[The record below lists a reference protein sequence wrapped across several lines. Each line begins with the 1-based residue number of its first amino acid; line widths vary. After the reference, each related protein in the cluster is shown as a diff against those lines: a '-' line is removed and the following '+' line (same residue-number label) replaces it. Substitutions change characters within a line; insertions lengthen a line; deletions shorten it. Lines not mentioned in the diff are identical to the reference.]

1 MRSERSSRAPRLP
14 ARLALGAAAAG
25 LALMATM
32 PAQADQYLDQ
42 VKADIAAATKPV
54 TAWDGPTSG
63 PKVQP
68 GKFIVYVAQSMTNW
82 GSAGSAAGA
91 KEAAAA
97 IGWKYQIIDGQSTE
111 SANSAALEQAIALK
125 PDGIIL
131 GALSAEEFRPL
142 LQKAAAQGIKLVG
155 WHASGGAGVDPA
167 DPEVF
172 WNISTDPYII
182 AKTASE
188 YVVAVSDGKAQSI
201 IMTDPQYPI
210 VRTKVKGETD
220 ALANCADCQILA
232 VENCPFTEVSQ
243 RMPSL
248 MNAMLQEYGSGL
260 QYMLAH
266 NDLFFDFAIPTLK
279 AAGVAPDAVRM
290 VSAGDGS
297 ESAYQRIRAGQYQIA
312 TVPEPTNLHG
322 WMLIDELNR
331 AFAGQQ
337 PSGYL
342 TPVHLVTKE
351 NIDSDGGK
359 NNVFDPDN
367 GYRDAYKKIWGVQ

>member
-1 MRSERSSRAPRLP
+1 MVRSIGMKGLL
-14 ARLALGAAAAG
+14 ARGAIATLALVLTASVGAR
-25 LALMATM
+25 
-32 PAQADQYLDQ
+32 ADAYLDQ
-42 VKADIAAATKPV
+42 VKKDVAAATAPSS
-54 TAWDGPTSG
+54 TWNGPTTG
-63 PKVQP
+63 PKAQP
-68 GKFIVYVAQSMTNW
+68 GKFVVYVAQSMTNW

-91 KEAAAA
+91 QEAAKA

-125 PDGIIL
+125 PDAIIL
-131 GALSAEEFRPL
+131 GALAAEEFRPL
-142 LQKAAAQGIKLVG
+142 LQKAAAQGIKIVG
-155 WHASGGAGVDPA
+155 WHASGGAGLTPE
-167 DPEVF
+167 DPEVL
-172 WNISTDPYII
+172 WNISTDPYVI

-188 YVVAVSDGKAQSI
+188 YVVANSGGKAQAI

-220 ALANCADCQILA
+220 ALTNCADCQILA

-248 MNAMLQEYGSGL
+248 MNAMLQQYGTNL

-279 AAGVAPDAVRM
+279 AAGVAPDAIKM

-331 AFAGQQ
+331 AFAGEK

-342 TPVHLVTKE
+342 TPVHLVTKD
-351 NIDSDGGK
+351 NIDQDGGK
-359 NNVFDPDN
+359 NNKYDPDN
-367 GYRDAYKKIWGVQ
+367 GYRDAYKKIWGVE

>member
-1 MRSERSSRAPRLP
+1 MA
-14 ARLALGAAAAG
+14 AVLAFSASVGAH
-25 LALMATM
+25 
-32 PAQADQYLDQ
+32 ADAYLDQ
-42 VKADIAAATKPV
+42 VNKDIAAATAPSK
-54 TAWDGPTSG
+54 TWDGPTTG
-63 PKVQP
+63 PKAQP
-68 GKFIVYVAQSMTNW
+68 GKFVVYVAQSMTNW

-91 KEAAAA
+91 QEAAKA

-125 PDGIIL
+125 PDAIIL
-131 GALSAEEFRPL
+131 GALAAEEFRPL
-142 LQKAAAQGIKLVG
+142 LLKAAAQGIKIVG
-155 WHASGGAGVDPA
+155 WHASGGAGLTPE
-167 DPEVF
+167 DPEVL
-172 WNISTDPYII
+172 WNISTDPYVI

-188 YVVAVSDGKAQSI
+188 YVVANSGGKAQAI

-220 ALANCADCQILA
+220 ALTNCADCQILA

-248 MNAMLQEYGSGL
+248 MNAMLQQYGSNL

-279 AAGVAPDAVRM
+279 AAGVAPDAVKM

-331 AFAGQQ
+331 AFAGEK

-342 TPVHLVTKE
+342 TPVHLVTKD
-351 NIDSDGGK
+351 NIDLDGGK
-359 NNVFDPDN
+359 NNKYDPDN

>member
-1 MRSERSSRAPRLP
+1 MLREIGMKGLLVRGAVAALVLAATASVGARAD
-14 ARLALGAAAAG
+14 A
-25 LALMATM
+25 
-32 PAQADQYLDQ
+32 YLDQ
-42 VKADIAAATKPV
+42 VNKDIAAATAPSK
-54 TAWDGPTSG
+54 TWDGPTTG
-63 PKVQP
+63 PKAQP
-68 GKFIVYVAQSMTNW
+68 GKFVVYVAQSMTNW

-91 KEAAAA
+91 QEAAKA

-125 PDGIIL
+125 PDAIIL
-131 GALSAEEFRPL
+131 GALAAEEFRPL
-142 LQKAAAQGIKLVG
+142 LLKAQAQGIKIVG
-155 WHASGGAGVDPA
+155 WHASGGAGLTPE
-167 DPEVF
+167 DPEVL
-172 WNISTDPYII
+172 WNISTDPYVI

-188 YVVAVSDGKAQSI
+188 YVVANSEGKAQAI

-220 ALANCADCQILA
+220 ALTNCADCQILA

-248 MNAMLQEYGSGL
+248 MNAMLQQYGSNL

-279 AAGVAPDAVRM
+279 AAGVAPDAIRM

-331 AFAGQQ
+331 AFAGEK

-342 TPVHLVTKE
+342 TPVHLVTKD
-351 NIDSDGGK
+351 NIDLDGGK
-359 NNVFDPDN
+359 DNKYDPDN
-367 GYRDAYKKIWGVQ
+367 GYRDAYKKIWGVE

>member
-1 MRSERSSRAPRLP
+1 MVSSIGMKGLL
-14 ARLALGAAAAG
+14 ARGAIATLALVLTASVGAR
-25 LALMATM
+25 
-32 PAQADQYLDQ
+32 ADAYLDQ
-42 VKADIAAATKPV
+42 VKKDVAAATAPSS
-54 TAWDGPTSG
+54 TWNGPTTG
-63 PKVQP
+63 PKAQP
-68 GKFIVYVAQSMTNW
+68 GKFVVYVAQSMTNW

-91 KEAAAA
+91 QEAAKA

-125 PDGIIL
+125 PDAIIL
-131 GALSAEEFRPL
+131 GALAAEEFRPL
-142 LQKAAAQGIKLVG
+142 LQKAAAQGIKIVG
-155 WHASGGAGVDPA
+155 WHASGGAGLTPE
-167 DPEVF
+167 DPEVL
-172 WNISTDPYII
+172 WNISTDPYVI

-188 YVVAVSDGKAQSI
+188 YVVANSGGKAQAI

-220 ALANCADCQILA
+220 ALTNCADCQILA

-248 MNAMLQEYGSGL
+248 MNAMLQQYGTNL

-279 AAGVAPDAVRM
+279 AAGVAPDAIKM

-331 AFAGQQ
+331 AFAGEK

-342 TPVHLVTKE
+342 TPVHLVTKD
-351 NIDSDGGK
+351 NIDQDGGK
-359 NNVFDPDN
+359 NNKYDPDN
-367 GYRDAYKKIWGVQ
+367 GYRDAYKKIWGVE

>member
-1 MRSERSSRAPRLP
+1 MVSSIGMKSLL
-14 ARLALGAAAAG
+14 ARGAIATLALVLTASVGAR
-25 LALMATM
+25 
-32 PAQADQYLDQ
+32 ADAYLDQ
-42 VKADIAAATKPV
+42 VKKDVAAATAPSS
-54 TAWDGPTSG
+54 TWNGPTTG
-63 PKVQP
+63 PKAQP
-68 GKFIVYVAQSMTNW
+68 GKFVVYVAQSMTNW

-91 KEAAAA
+91 QEAAKA

-125 PDGIIL
+125 PDAIIL
-131 GALSAEEFRPL
+131 GALAAEEFRPL
-142 LQKAAAQGIKLVG
+142 LQKAAAQGIKIVG
-155 WHASGGAGVDPA
+155 WHASGGAGLTPE
-167 DPEVF
+167 DPEVL
-172 WNISTDPYII
+172 WNISTDPYVI

-188 YVVAVSDGKAQSI
+188 YVVANSGGKAQAI

-220 ALANCADCQILA
+220 ALTNCADCQILA

-248 MNAMLQEYGSGL
+248 MNAMLQQYGTNL

-279 AAGVAPDAVRM
+279 AAGVAPDAIKM

-331 AFAGQQ
+331 AFAGEK

-342 TPVHLVTKE
+342 TPVHLVTKD
-351 NIDSDGGK
+351 NIDQDGGK
-359 NNVFDPDN
+359 NNKYDPDN
-367 GYRDAYKKIWGVQ
+367 GYRDAYKKIWGVE

>member
-1 MRSERSSRAPRLP
+1 MKGML
-14 ARLALGAAAAG
+14 ARGAVAALVLAATASVGAK
-25 LALMATM
+25 
-32 PAQADQYLDQ
+32 ADAYLDQ
-42 VKADIAAATKPV
+42 VNKDIAAATAPSK
-54 TAWDGPTSG
+54 TWDGPTTG
-63 PKVQP
+63 PKAQP
-68 GKFIVYVAQSMTNW
+68 GKFVVYVAQSMTNW

-91 KEAAAA
+91 QEAAKA

-125 PDGIIL
+125 PDAIIL
-131 GALSAEEFRPL
+131 GALAAEEFRPL
-142 LQKAAAQGIKLVG
+142 LQKAAAQGIKIVG
-155 WHASGGAGVDPA
+155 WHASGGAGLTPE
-167 DPEVF
+167 DPEVL
-172 WNISTDPYII
+172 WNISTDPYVI

-188 YVVAVSDGKAQSI
+188 YVVANSEGKAQAI

-220 ALANCADCQILA
+220 ALTNCADCQILA

-248 MNAMLQEYGSGL
+248 MNAMLQQYGTNL

-279 AAGVAPDAVRM
+279 AAGIAPDAIKM

-331 AFAGQQ
+331 AFAGEK

-342 TPVHLVTKE
+342 TPVHLVTKD
-351 NIDSDGGK
+351 NIDQDGGK
-359 NNVFDPDN
+359 DNKYDPDN
-367 GYRDAYKKIWGVQ
+367 GYRDAYKKIWGVE